1 MKSTISCHNNLLVSG
16 GSWRFSAFQALH
28 THISSHCLHSPPGL
42 SPLCL
47 YIPNFPLPFSC
58 YTPRHWTLH
67 ECPFSS
73 VQLMATLHCSPPG
86 SSVHRVSQARIL
98 EWVSIPSPRDL
109 PKPGIKPESL
119 ASPALAHRFSTSS
132 TSWDPVT
139 GLWVTLNLESSY
151 LQIPNLMTFAK
162 TFFFK

>member
-1 MKSTISCHNNLLVSG
+1 MV
-16 GSWRFSAFQALH
+16 
-28 THISSHCLHSPPGL
+28 
-42 SPLCL
+42 
-47 YIPNFPLPFSC
+47 
-58 YTPRHWTLH
+58 
-67 ECPFSS
+67 
-73 VQLMATLHCSPPG
+73 TLHCSLPG

-98 EWVSIPSPRDL
+98 EWVSIPSPGDR
-109 PKPGIKPESL
+109 PKPEIKPESL

-132 TSWDPVT
+132 ASWDPVT